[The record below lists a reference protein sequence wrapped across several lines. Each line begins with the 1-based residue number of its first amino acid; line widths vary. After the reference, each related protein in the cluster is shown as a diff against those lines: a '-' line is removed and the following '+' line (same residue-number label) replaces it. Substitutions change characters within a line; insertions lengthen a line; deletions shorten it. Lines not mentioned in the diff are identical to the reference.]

1 MLYLMLSSEY
11 LKVGYSKDVPK
22 RLCAYNTC
30 NPDYIL
36 LDVVDG
42 SLHDESE
49 FHKLITPYHY
59 KLEWYYFT
67 QDIINIWNKKYNRS
81 VVCMNL
87 NWKSD
92 RVKQLFSWMCN
103 HTQYN
108 TNKVLIPPAI
118 RVQISKDLDMST
130 GSITNNLKALKDLN
144 LISGEKGVFTINPQ
158 IFWKGDEKAR
168 KAFMCEQEIKIKF
181 SI

>member
-1 MLYLMLSSEY
+1 
-11 LKVGYSKDVPK
+11 
-22 RLCAYNTC
+22 
-30 NPDYIL
+30 
-36 LDVVDG
+36 
-42 SLHDESE
+42 
-49 FHKLITPYHY
+49 
-59 KLEWYYFT
+59 
-67 QDIINIWNKKYNRS
+67 
-81 VVCMNL
+81 
-87 NWKSD
+87 
-92 RVKQLFSWMCN
+92 MCN
-103 HTQYN
+103 HAEFN
-108 TNKVLIPPAI
+108 TGRVLLPADV

>member
-1 MLYLMLSSEY
+1 
-11 LKVGYSKDVPK
+11 
-22 RLCAYNTC
+22 
-30 NPDYIL
+30 
-36 LDVVDG
+36 
-42 SLHDESE
+42 
-49 FHKLITPYHY
+49 
-59 KLEWYYFT
+59 
-67 QDIINIWNKKYNRS
+67 
-81 VVCMNL
+81 MNL

-144 LISGEKGVFTINPQ
+144 LISGERRIYY
-158 IFWKGDEKAR
+158 
-168 KAFMCEQEIKIKF
+168 
-181 SI
+181 